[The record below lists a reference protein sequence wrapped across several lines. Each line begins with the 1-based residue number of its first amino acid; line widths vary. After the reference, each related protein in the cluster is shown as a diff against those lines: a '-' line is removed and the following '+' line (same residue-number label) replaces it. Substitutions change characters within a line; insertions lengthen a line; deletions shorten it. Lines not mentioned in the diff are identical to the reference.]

1 MVGLNGSGK
10 TTILHKLIQDETMA
24 IYPTHGFNIE
34 MFEYKNTTFNI
45 YEIGGKQNLRPLW
58 KHYSQYAQD
67 FIFVVDSEDQA
78 SIEEAGEELMFLL
91 RDESLNEAA
100 LLVLAN
106 KQDSP
111 EAMNVAEISYKLG
124 LRSLNNRKW
133 YILPTCALSGDGLY
147 EGMEWLSKNAA
158 HQK

>member
-1 MVGLNGSGK
+1 MVGLDGSGK
-10 TTILHKLIQDETMA
+10 TTILHKLIQDETVA
-24 IYPTHGFNIE
+24 IYPTQGFNME
-34 MFEYKNTTFNI
+34 MFEYNNTIFNV

-58 KHYSQYAQD
+58 KYYSQYAQD
-67 FIFVVDSEDQA
+67 LIFVIDSEDQA

-91 RDESLNEAA
+91 RDDKLNEAS

-133 YILPTCALSGDGLY
+133 YILPTCALSGAGLY
-147 EGMEWLSKNAA
+147 EGMEWLSKNA
-158 HQK
+158 HYK